1 MKLSD
6 FDFSL
11 PQAQIAQHPLPERDR
26 SRMMVVWRKTGKR
39 EHHIFRDL
47 PGLLGPEHFLVMNNT
62 RVFPA
67 RLRASRPGK
76 VESIEVLLV
85 RELAAGEWLA
95 LLKPARKAQR
105 NQELQI
111 GEMRARVTALRE
123 SGGRVLQFEQGDRLM
138 ELCDRIGEPPLPP
151 YIHRTDGSSL
161 AEDRERYQTI
171 YARHTGS
178 VAAPTAGLHFSPE
191 VLKHLEDRG
200 IGRCE
205 VTLHV
210 GYGTFQPV
218 RCKNVKEH
226 RMDPEYFEL
235 GEEAAAFIRTNREA
249 GRALIAVGSTTARVL
264 EYLAAKGSAFDRRE
278 KGWCD
283 LFIFPEFEFRVLHGM
298 LTNFHLPRSTLF
310 MLVSAF
316 AGRELMLDCYSEAI
330 SEGYRFFSYGDCMLL
345 L

>member
-11 PQAQIAQHPLPERDR
+11 PEAQIAQHPLPERDR
-26 SRMMVVWRKTGKR
+26 SRMLVVWRKTGRR
-39 EHHIFRDL
+39 EHHVFRDL
-47 PGLLGPEHFLVMNNT
+47 PELLAPTNFLVMNNT

-76 VESIEVLLV
+76 AESIEVLLV
-85 RELAAGEWLA
+85 RELAPGEWLA

-111 GEMRARVTALRE
+111 GEMRAQVTELRE
-123 SGGRVLQFEQGDRLM
+123 SGERVLRFERGERLM
-138 ELCDRIGEPPLPP
+138 ETCNRIGEPPLPP

-171 YARHTGS
+171 YARCTGS

-191 VLKHLEDRG
+191 VLKRLEDRG
-200 IGRCE
+200 IVRCE
-205 VTLHV
+205 ITLHV

-218 RCKNVKEH
+218 RCENVEDH

-235 GEEAAAFIRTNREA
+235 GEEAAAFIRTNRGA
-249 GRALIAVGSTTARVL
+249 GRSLIAVGSTTTRVL
-264 EYLAAKGSAFDRRE
+264 EHLASNGSAFDHMER
-278 KGWCD
+278 GWCD
-283 LFIFPEFEFRVLHGM
+283 LFIFPGFEFRVLQGM

-316 AGRELMLDCYSEAI
+316 AGRDLMLDCYREAI
-330 SEGYRFFSYGDCMLL
+330 LQGYRFFSYGDCMLL